1 MFIQVIVTWKVHTHP
16 FSWIFC
22 CYHSFVLYDG
32 SYTCCNNYNT
42 YFDSRPT
49 YIHKTKVRPCWLS
62 LYNWC
67 RWINNIF
74 QLVARNKQIEHILI
88 YFIFLTPY
96 FDKWYNDFFL
106 KSNSIYYTLIDFDS
120 WHTYREDVMNCTEY
134 ISQSTARLHKPLN
147 KCWNPSYGSLISS
160 YISRSC

>member
-1 MFIQVIVTWKVHTHP
+1 MLYNIGGYIYLQIYGCKMLIQSIVTWKVHTHP

-22 CYHSFVLYDG
+22 CYHSFVLYDV

-62 LYNWC
+62 PYNWC

-96 FDKWYNDFFL
+96 FDKWYVQRLFSKVKFNLLHLNRFWF
-106 KSNSIYYTLIDFDS
+106 I
-120 WHTYREDVMNCTEY
+120 TYV
-134 ISQSTARLHKPLN
+134 
-147 KCWNPSYGSLISS
+147 
-160 YISRSC
+160 